1 MRRNIV
7 KCTAV
12 ALVAV
17 AVLNGAV
24 PVETQAAK
32 KPKISSRQWKVT
44 VGQTKKVAVKNVTK
58 RTKVTF
64 RYGKNAKKTAS
75 VKWNKSKKC
84 IVVRGKRAGRAAVQ
98 VKFKTASGKATY
110 NCKILVKEKDA
121 KVPAGT
127 SKPVVTPTAV
137 PTTTPAVAP
146 TAAPSITP
154 AVTPTA
160 VPTNTP
166 AATPAATEGPYKTYE
181 AEYEDDNMP
190 VKDIYKDCFLVGAA
204 LNGTSNQTMALN
216 HKGMAGILKKHFN
229 STVLSNLMKPEHLL
243 DKTATLNSADGM
255 PVCKFDTCDSALN
268 FCKENGIKMRGHTLL
283 WHNQTPEWFFH
294 VDYDVNKDLVDA
306 ATMEAR
312 MESYIR
318 QVLTHCQTEFPGVI
332 YTWDVVNEC
341 ICVDANSFVVTSG
354 GWKLRTQTKSDNDFE
369 HDGYVPNYWYAT
381 MGETYVEKAFTYA
394 RKYADPGVTLVYNDY
409 NVFQTNKMENIYK
422 MVEELKGKGLIDG
435 IGLQPTVGMRWPD
448 LNSDN
453 KDSFKNCLETYAKL
467 GLELQVTELSFKLQ
481 MDPEDIDDEELQKQ
495 ADRYEEFM
503 QLLVDED
510 SDNGGPCNIT
520 SVTVFGI
527 CDDYPLYTDNHQN
540 LYLWDKNCVPKPCFY
555 SYIKPGLDLL
565 ASKEQ
570 QAAAGAQR

>member
-1 MRRNIV
+1 MKEMV
-7 KCTAV
+7 AKCTAM
-12 ALVAV
+12 
-17 AVLNGAV
+17 VLAATVVCNGVLPADM
-24 PVETQAAK
+24 QAAK
-32 KPKISSRQWKVT
+32 KPRLVTKQCQVEVGKTVKLSTKNVAKNTKVMFRYN
-44 VGQTKKVAVKNVTK
+44 KKAKKNVTL
-58 RTKVTF
+58 
-64 RYGKNAKKTAS
+64 
-75 VKWNKSKKC
+75 KWSKKKKQ
-84 IVVRGKRAGRAAVQ
+84 ILVRGKRAGKVTVQ
-98 VKFKTASGKATY
+98 VRFKKGSRTWKY
-110 NCKILVKEKDA
+110 KCKIQITKK
-121 KVPAGT
+121 KT
-127 SKPVVTPTAV
+127 VVTPSAV
-137 PTTTPAVAP
+137 PEKPTQTPTSTPVTTAPAASPSASTQPTGTPAP
-146 TAAPSITP
+146 TP
-154 AVTPTA
+154 
-160 VPTNTP
+160 VPTP
-166 AATPAATEGPYKTYE
+166 VPVCSPLPDYE

-190 VKDIYKDCFLVGAA
+190 VKDIYQDYFMVGAA
-204 LNGTSNQTMALN
+204 LNGTSLSTMALN

-243 DKTATLNSADGM
+243 DEQATKNSTDGM
-255 PVCKFDTCDSALN
+255 PVCKFDTCDSALK
-268 FCKENGIKMRGHTLL
+268 FCQENGIKMRGHTLL

-318 QVLTHCQTEFPGVI
+318 QVITHCQAGFPGII

-341 ICVDANSFVVTSG
+341 ICVDDNSYVVTSG
-354 GWKLRTQTKSDNDFE
+354 GWKLRSQTKSDNDFA

-381 MGETYVEKAFTYA
+381 MGESYVEKAFMYA

-409 NVFQTNKMENIYK
+409 NVFMTEKMENIYK
-422 MVEELKGKGLIDG
+422 MVEELKSKGLIDG
-435 IGLQPTVGMRWPD
+435 IGLQPTVGIRWPE

-453 KDSFKNCLETYAKL
+453 EGSFKTCLETYAKL
-467 GLELQVTELSFKLQ
+467 GLELQVTELSFKLTIK
-481 MDPEDIDDEELQKQ
+481 PEDIDEEALQKQ

-555 SYIKPGLDLL
+555 SYIKPGLDLM
-565 ASKEQ
+565 ASPAPVETGSIEQ
-570 QAAAGAQR
+570 Q